1 VEICSISFNN
11 LWSNFNAFYRSFN
24 TVIII
29 FRNIT
34 VIFFWIRYLVFNKK
48 LNYTNNRISI
58 LKKIFKLWQLTSFF
72 KSLLFALTIAI
83 NLFTFSIQDSS
94 AYPVFA
100 QQNYSNPRAANGKLA
115 CANCHLN
122 QKAIEIEAPQAVLP
136 KSVFEVEIKVAY
148 DTSRKQVGA
157 NGKQADLNVG
167 GILVLP
173 KGFKLAPKNQIPEEV
188 KVKNKGVFISPYSTE
203 FDNILVVGPIAG
215 KKHQELIFPVLAP
228 DPETDSSVKYL
239 SFPFYAGGNRGRGQV
254 YPTGEKSNVN
264 VFGAVQAGQITE
276 IATSEKGESNITI
289 VGANGNKTSQIVPT
303 GLVLTA
309 KQGDIVKNDQGLNIN
324 PNAGGFGQ
332 EESEIVLQ
340 NPIRIMG
347 YLAFCLCVLLTQI
360 FLVLK
365 KKQFEKVQAAELN
378 F

>member
-1 VEICSISFNN
+1 MKTNKFLKNLVIALIITISPF
-11 LWSNFNAFYRSFN
+11 
-24 TVIII
+24 
-29 FRNIT
+29 
-34 VIFFWIRYLVFNKK
+34 
-48 LNYTNNRISI
+48 
-58 LKKIFKLWQLTSFF
+58 SFF
-72 KSLLFALTIAI
+72 ISESL
-83 NLFTFSIQDSS
+83 

-136 KSVFEVEIKVAY
+136 NSIFEVEIKVDY
-148 DTSRKQVGA
+148 DTNLKQIGA

-167 GILVLP
+167 GILILP
-173 KGFKLAPKNQIPEEV
+173 KGFKLASKSQIPEEI
-188 KVKNKGVFISPYSTE
+188 KAKNKGVFISPYSTE

-215 KKHQELIFPVLAP
+215 KNHQELIFPVVAP
-228 DPETDSSVKYL
+228 DPSTNSEIKYL
-239 SFPFYAGGNRGRGQV
+239 TYPFYAGGNRGRGQV

-264 VFGAVQAGQITE
+264 VFGAIQSGE
-276 IATSEKGESNITI
+276 IKEIKVSEKGDFNISILDNSGKTI
-289 VGANGNKTSQIVPT
+289 SQIIPA
-303 GLVLTA
+303 GLNL
-309 KQGDIVKNDQGLNIN
+309 IVKEGQTVKLDQALNND
-324 PNAGGFGQ
+324 PNVGGFGQ

-340 NPIRIMG
+340 NPIRIFG
-347 YLAFCLCVLLTQI
+347 YLAFCFSVLVSQI